1 MSFTSPFTLVL
12 SGGGLKG
19 LAHIGV
25 LRALEERG
33 LVPGAVVGS
42 SMGSL
47 VAAAWA
53 TGMPLKEM
61 AERGMAVRRRDI
73 FQVAH
78 VEMALKRMRAVA
90 VYRREPLD
98 GLIQGLV
105 GDVTF
110 EKLPRR
116 LLINT
121 VELNS
126 GMQVLWGL
134 PGLRG
139 ARVADAVFASCAL
152 PGIFP
157 PREIEGRWYVDGA
170 VTENLPVQVAATHC
184 DGPVLAVDVGSTS
197 ALRSNVHEEGF
208 AAIYIRGLE
217 IVMQT
222 MMDSRLRRWTSPPLV
237 LLQPRVEHVSMFAF
251 GYNRELIEE
260 GYRSTLDMLDAL
272 RDFDPHGS
280 GIYPQR
286 QVEVRVDRD
295 RCIGCGACVMH
306 APWVFEL
313 DEAGRARVIQ
323 AVQLWSPLD
332 GSYVRNC
339 PTYAISARLAQSAR
353 IPAGELTGG
362 EHASGEITRE
372 RPTQPGGGPV
382 PPGPS

>member
-1 MSFTSPFTLVL
+1 MSFTTPFTLVL

-33 LVPGAVVGS
+33 LMPSAVIGS

-53 TGMPLKEM
+53 TGMSIREM
-61 AERGMAVRRRDI
+61 TERGMAVRRRDI

-78 VEMALKRMRAVA
+78 ADMAFKRMRAPA

-98 GLIQGLV
+98 QLIGSLV
-105 GDVTF
+105 GDIAF
-110 EKLPRR
+110 HQLPRR

-126 GMQVLWGL
+126 GMQVFWGL
-134 PGLRG
+134 PGLRE

-157 PREIEGRWYVDGA
+157 PREIQGRWYVDGA
-170 VTENLPVQVAATHC
+170 VTENLPVLVAASHGE
-184 DGPVLAVDVGSTS
+184 GPVLAVDVGSTS
-197 ALRSNVHEEGF
+197 AVRSDIQNEGF
-208 AAIYIRGLE
+208 AATYIRGLE

-222 MMDSRLRRWTSPPLV
+222 IMESRLRRWTSPPLV
-237 LLQPRVEHVSMFAF
+237 LVQPRVEHVSMFAF
-251 GYNRELIEE
+251 GHNRELIEE
-260 GYRSTLDMLDAL
+260 GYRATLDVLDGL
-272 RDFDPHGS
+272 RDFDPQGS

-286 QVEVRVDRD
+286 RVTIRVERD

-313 DEAGRARVIQ
+313 DEGGKARVIQ
-323 AVQLWSPLD
+323 SIQAWSPID
-332 GSYVRNC
+332 GAYVRNC
-339 PTYAISARLAQSAR
+339 PTYAISARLAPPAR
-353 IPAGELTGG
+353 NGPEPPPPPA
-362 EHASGEITRE
+362 
-372 RPTQPGGGPV
+372 
-382 PPGPS
+382 

>member
-1 MSFTSPFTLVL
+1 MSFTTPFTLVL

-25 LRALEERG
+25 LRALAERG
-33 LVPGAVVGS
+33 LEPSLVIGS

-53 TGMPLKEM
+53 AGMPLKEM

-78 VEMALKRMRAVA
+78 VDMALRRMRAPA

-98 GLIQGLV
+98 ELIQGLV

-110 EKLPRR
+110 EHLPHR

-121 VELNS
+121 VEINS

-134 PGLRG
+134 PGLRH

-157 PREIEGRWYVDGA
+157 PRLIEGHWYVDGA
-170 VTENLPVQVAATHC
+170 VTENLPVQIAASHGE
-184 DGPVLAVDVGSTS
+184 GPVLAVDVGSTS
-197 ALRSNVHEEGF
+197 ALRSNVQDDGF
-208 AAIYIRGLE
+208 AATYIRGLE

-222 MMDSRLRRWTSPPLV
+222 MMESRLRGWTSPPLV
-237 LLQPRVEHVSMFAF
+237 LVHPRVEHVAMFAF
-251 GYNRELIEE
+251 GHNRELIEE

-272 RDFDPHGS
+272 RDFDPNGHGVH
-280 GIYPQR
+280 PQR
-286 QVEVRVDRD
+286 RVEIRVDRD

-313 DEAGRARVIQ
+313 DQSGRAQV
-323 AVQLWSPLD
+323 VQPLQWWSPLD
-332 GSYVRNC
+332 GVYVRNC
-339 PTYAISARLAQSAR
+339 PTYAISARLAPP
-353 IPAGELTGG
+353 PAAKPENATEEPEPDGV
-362 EHASGEITRE
+362 IRD
-372 RPTQPGGGPV
+372 
-382 PPGPS
+382 

>member
-33 LVPGAVVGS
+33 LAPSAVIGS

-53 TGMPLKEM
+53 SGMDNAEM
-61 AERGMAVRRRDI
+61 TARALAVRRRDI

-78 VEMALKRMRAVA
+78 ADMAFKRMRAPA

-98 GLIQGLV
+98 HLIESLV

-110 EKLPRR
+110 DQLPRR

-126 GMQVLWGL
+126 GMQVFWGL
-134 PGLRG
+134 PGLRD
-139 ARVADAVFASCAL
+139 AKVKDAVFASCAL

-157 PREIEGRWYVDGA
+157 PRQINGRWFVDGA
-170 VTENLPVQVAATHC
+170 VTENLPVLVAASHGE
-184 DGPVLAVDVGSTS
+184 GPVLAVDVGSTS
-197 ALRSNVHEEGF
+197 ALRSDIQDEGF
-208 AAIYIRGLE
+208 AATYIRGLE

-222 MMDSRLRRWTSPPLV
+222 IMESRLRRWTSPPLV
-237 LLQPRVEHVSMFAF
+237 LVQPRVEHVSMFGF
-251 GYNRELIEE
+251 GHNRELIEE
-260 GYRSTLDMLDAL
+260 GYRATADLLDAL
-272 RDFDPHGS
+272 KDFDPQGS

-286 QVEVRVDRD
+286 RVEIRVDRE
-295 RCIGCGACVMH
+295 RCIGCGSCVMH
-306 APWVFEL
+306 APWVFDL
-313 DEAGRARVIQ
+313 DAGKARVLQ
-323 AVQLWSPLD
+323 SVQLWSPID
-332 GSYVRNC
+332 GAYVRNC
-339 PTYAISARLAQSAR
+339 PTYAISARLAPAKNGAPPT
-353 IPAGELTGG
+353 IP
-362 EHASGEITRE
+362 R
-372 RPTQPGGGPV
+372 QP
-382 PPGPS
+382 